1 MEDAMPPGATF
12 LRRAFVAALLT
23 SAIVA
28 SAEEIT
34 VAGNATG
41 EVTGVPQLSFDGHA
55 FAATTSNGIGS
66 LTASNSLGS
75 FSLASGSPVTQ
86 SGAFIL
92 RLNIEEPRTDGQPRY
107 LRGTV
112 SPSGSGGVFIHF
124 TQPAAKVVLSAGGVQ
139 ESFAITLSDVS
150 IQPGQSAPLVAVL
163 AGSQQSDACPLN
175 FTAARAI
182 PSILPQADGKMVAVL
197 IKTAATDHPSCG
209 LTCKIDS
216 VSSSD
221 GRGDW
226 QTIKDLAL
234 KVWVDRQNDTNG
246 RVYTVAVRCSD
257 NAGNTQVR
265 KAPVIEAGSPSNK

>member
-1 MEDAMPPGATF
+1 MLRGATF
-12 LRRAFVAALLT
+12 WRRAFVAALLT
-23 SAIVA
+23 SAIMA
-28 SAEEIT
+28 CAQEIT

-55 FAATTSNGIGS
+55 FAVTTSNGIGS
-66 LTASNSLGS
+66 FTASNSLGS

-86 SGAFIL
+86 SGAFVL
-92 RLNIEEPRTDGQPRY
+92 RLSLEEPTTGQPRY
-107 LRGTV
+107 LRGTI
-112 SPSGSGGVFIHF
+112 SPNSSGGVVIHF
-124 TQPAAKVVLSAGGVQ
+124 THPAARVVFGTGNVQ
-139 ESFAITLSDVS
+139 GSLAITASDVS

-175 FTAARAI
+175 FIAAHAI
-182 PSILPQADGKMVAVL
+182 PTILPQADGKMVSVL
-197 IKTAATDHPSCG
+197 IKTAATDNPSCG

-221 GRGDW
+221 GGGNW

-234 KVWVDRQNDTNG
+234 SVWVDRQNDTNG

-257 NAGNTQVR
+257 NAGNTLVR
-265 KAPVIEAGSPSNK
+265 KAPVIEAGSPSDK